1 MPSTPYLLGIEI
13 GGSKLQIVTG
23 TREGT
28 ILDRQRMTA
37 QRSQGA
43 EGIREQI
50 KATITRLRP
59 QFQWEAV
66 GVGYGGPVD
75 WTTGRIC
82 CSHHVEGWTDFA
94 LGDFL
99 RELTGLPVA
108 VDNDSNT
115 AAYGEAH
122 RGAGA
127 GFNPVFYTNS
137 GSGIGGGLVVDGEIY
152 HGATPGESE
161 LGHVRLDKQ
170 GTILEDRCSGWA
182 VDKKIRELSALN
194 PGSALTRLA
203 AGKTGGEARALGP
216 ALRENCPLA
225 QQILNGTAEDLAFA
239 LSHAIHLFH
248 PQAVVLGG
256 GLALIGEPWREAVT
270 TALPRFVMHAFAPG
284 PQVRLAALGEDA
296 VPVGALLLA
305 AMARS

>member
-1 MPSTPYLLGIEI
+1 MKYLLGIEI

-23 TREGT
+23 TPDGA
-28 ILDRQRMTA
+28 IVDRHRMNA
-37 QRSQGA
+37 ERSRGA

-50 KATITRLRP
+50 RATIAHLKLR
-59 QFQWEAV
+59 FQWDAI

-75 WTTGRIC
+75 WITGRIC
-82 CSHHVEGWTDFA
+82 CSHQVEGWDDFP

-99 RELTGLPVA
+99 RGITGLPVA

-115 AAYGEAH
+115 AAYGEAI

-137 GSGIGGGLVVDGEIY
+137 GSGLGGGLIVNGNIY
-152 HGATPGESE
+152 HGAKPGESE

-170 GTILEDRCSGWA
+170 GAILEDRCSGWA
-182 VDKKIRELSALN
+182 VDKKIRELTALN
-194 PGSALTRLA
+194 PGSALARLSS
-203 AGKTGGEARALGP
+203 GMNGGQARALVP
-216 ALRENCPLA
+216 ALQEGCPLA
-225 QQILNGTAEDLAFA
+225 RQILAETAEDLAFA

-248 PQAVVLGG
+248 PQVVVLGG
-256 GLALIGEPWREAVT
+256 GLAMIGEPWRDAIAA
-270 TALPRFVMHAFAPG
+270 ALPRFVMHAFAPG
-284 PQVRLAALGEDA
+284 PGIRLAAHGEDT

-305 AMARS
+305 ANAMA